1 MQGSPCLLWD
11 GTQNDNKYLVR
22 RPYGHIKADQEWYNW
37 EKYHKRFDPWM
48 RTWDILPDP
57 IPDKVLHY
65 SQLLSAES
73 PNHHAPPLHAL
84 PEFDNPYNLDECH
97 PVEEDDIPLVPSKD
111 QYTPVALPLVS
122 SPQKDIDDNNWVSL
136 RDNDSDTNLLEEAF
150 SHSESTSSV
159 TLPVQWESSEDDH
172 KWQASDPGLEQ
183 DSHFEG
189 TNTLYWFSDH

>member
-1 MQGSPCLLWD
+1 
-11 GTQNDNKYLVR
+11 
-22 RPYGHIKADQEWYNW
+22 
-37 EKYHKRFDPWM
+37 M

-84 PEFDNPYNLDECH
+84 PEFNNPYDLDECH
-97 PVEEDDIPLVPSKD
+97 PIEEDDIPLVPSKD
-111 QYTPVALPLVS
+111 QYTPVALPLIS
-122 SPQKDIDDNNWVSL
+122 SPWKDIDDDNWVSL
-136 RDNDSDTNLLEEAF
+136 GDNDSDTNLLEKAF

-172 KWQASDPGLEQ
+172 NGKHQTLVWSKIVILKELTHSTGSVIIETSFKISTNNLASL
-183 DSHFEG
+183 
-189 TNTLYWFSDH
+189 